1 MNSRAAWAT
10 QRERKGWGG
19 EMREEKGGGGG
30 LEGERMGKKGREETN
45 TMLKLCL
52 GSLAFP
58 IYPHFP
64 LFWTDVP
71 G

>member
-30 LEGERMGKKGREETN
+30 VGRREDGKEGERGN
-45 TMLKLCL
+45 
-52 GSLAFP
+52 
-58 IYPHFP
+58 
-64 LFWTDVP
+64 
-71 G
+71 